1 MRVIVVEITNY
12 EREDRPFIAEMEAR
26 GYALF
31 AVNAEDYIFV
41 RHGDQFLINGYTAMA
56 NQKENR

>member
-41 RHGDQFLINGYTAMA
+41 RHGDQFLINGYSLV
-56 NQKENR
+56 